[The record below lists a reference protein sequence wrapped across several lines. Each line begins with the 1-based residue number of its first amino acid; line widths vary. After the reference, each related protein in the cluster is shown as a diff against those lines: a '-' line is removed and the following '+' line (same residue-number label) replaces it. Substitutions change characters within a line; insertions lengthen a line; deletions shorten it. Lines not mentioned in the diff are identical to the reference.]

1 MDLHILKIIP
11 HDSSLD
17 IFLQIDK
24 ICPQKEV
31 FNLFFINFTVRH
43 PKQVARTQFEIQES
57 SMLIQNGNPKFFR
70 HVV

>member
-31 FNLFFINFTVRH
+31 FNLFLLIL
-43 PKQVARTQFEIQES
+43 QWD
-57 SMLIQNGNPKFFR
+57 IQNRLPERNLRFKNQ
-70 HVV
+70 VC